1 MSGIPGMLVDMN
13 ETQQLVDNRDNL
25 NRARA
30 WVTELLGNVEPG
42 QLSDPTPCSDYDVRA
57 LIEHL
62 YAVVGKTI
70 GMAQGHAAVDLPS
83 SVPADADDLAGGHA
97 RLVEQAS
104 AAWADDASL
113 ATIVEAPFGRVPAAV
128 MISAFVGETL
138 THGWDL
144 AVATGQDAEADADL
158 AEGALA
164 GAQRVLAGGREELPF
179 DEPVPPAAAAGPTE
193 RLANFMGRRSR

>member
-1 MSGIPGMLVDMN
+1 MLVDMN

-42 QLSDPTPCSDYDVRA
+42 QLSDPTPCSGYDVRA

-164 GAQRVLAGGREELPF
+164 GAQRVLPGGREDLPF
-179 DEPVPPAAAAGPTE
+179 DEPVPPAAAAGLTE